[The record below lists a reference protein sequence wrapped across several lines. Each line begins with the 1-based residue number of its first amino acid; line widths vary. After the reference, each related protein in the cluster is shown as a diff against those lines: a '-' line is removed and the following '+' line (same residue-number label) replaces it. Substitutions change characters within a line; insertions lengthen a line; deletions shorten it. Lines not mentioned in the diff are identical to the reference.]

1 MGGTVGGTVGGTAA
15 GAPVLRSLAPAFRYE
30 RRYFQISLFAS
41 TGWRSAP
48 ISLPTEA

>member
-1 MGGTVGGTVGGTAA
+1 MGGTVGGTAA